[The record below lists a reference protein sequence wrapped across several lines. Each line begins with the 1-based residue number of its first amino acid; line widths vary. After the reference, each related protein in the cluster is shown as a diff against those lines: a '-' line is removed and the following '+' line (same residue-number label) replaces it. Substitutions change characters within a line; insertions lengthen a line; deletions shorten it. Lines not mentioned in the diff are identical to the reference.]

1 MIQYNN
7 EQKYINSHF
16 KWLRQFLFM
25 KIYFADLIS
34 LAIFCNDHLAVVY
47 FIHEVKSS
55 DLDQIDEMKSRKG
68 FVEFITMVFV
78 L

>member
-1 MIQYNN
+1 
-7 EQKYINSHF
+7 
-16 KWLRQFLFM
+16 M